1 MTSEWQKQSVGGS
14 ITPSSFFVSRS
25 SLLLRSCPSAGGW
38 CVPYRCYCFSLE
50 WARQCHRRA
59 PWASRVRWDIYEHYM
74 SSWYCLMVVLYG
86 KCYLF
91 TLAWLRFSRWRFTG
105 GCWIHSFTSPC
116 GGKGDRVWIFRMLS
130 GAVVVSYRAVLGT
143 CVQVTMYGRWKKIMR
158 ILSVSFV
165 ILWYRFPRMAS
176 TNLVGICAPY
186 TWLHVW
192 DFGLRFP
199 MGWKHCWTT
208 NHCFLLLM
216 IFNT

>member
-1 MTSEWQKQSVGGS
+1 M
-14 ITPSSFFVSRS
+14 SFCWWMVCTVP
-25 SLLLRSCPSAGGW
+25 LLLLLAWVSAPVSPEGTM
-38 CVPYRCYCFSLE
+38 SLTCAVGYLRALYVVLILSYGCALWE
-50 WARQCHRRA
+50 MLSFHFGLIKIFKMTLHRRMLDPFVYIA
-59 PWASRVRWDIYEHYM
+59 RRVVERGI
-74 SSWYCLMVVLYG
+74 G
-86 KCYLF
+86 F
-91 TLAWLRFSRWRFTG
+91 
-105 GCWIHSFTSPC
+105 
-116 GGKGDRVWIFRMLS
+116 WIFRMLS

-199 MGWKHCWTT
+199 MGWKHCLTA